1 MMVYAWSDCSSGEHL
16 VDKLSML
23 LLVVVIAHGLCVPIC
38 KYIQLCRYLGQ
49 AIKFIYTIL
58 VNVLYTL
65 EAYFAPSFAVFH
77 IAIIDDEWMQ

>member
-1 MMVYAWSDCSSGEHL
+1 MVHVRSGCSSGEHL
-16 VDKLSML
+16 VDELSML
-23 LLVVVIAHGLCVPIC
+23 LLVVVVAHGLRAPIC

-65 EAYFAPSFAVFH
+65 EAYFPPSFAVLH
-77 IAIIDDEWMQ
+77 IAIIADECMQ

>member
-65 EAYFAPSFAVFH
+65 QAPSFAVFH